1 MGEKKM
7 PARMNWRERL
17 ADWMWDYGCYVRL
30 GASIIAL
37 LISLAAL
44 FMA

>member
-1 MGEKKM
+1 MKKKK
-7 PARMNWRERL
+7 PASVDWRERL
-17 ADWMWDYGCYVRL
+17 ADWFWNYGCYVRL
-30 GASIIAL
+30 CISIVAL